1 MSIDVSVV
9 IVTYNSRNVIGACLE
24 SLRRYTTGVSYD
36 VIVVDNASPDE
47 TADLV
52 EREYPWVRLIRRRT
66 NGGLSAAINDGVGA
80 TAGRY
85 VMQLNPDVRVE
96 SDVLSELAR
105 YLEQHPGV
113 GIVAP
118 KLLNDDGSLQL
129 SCRAFPGYSTALF
142 SRYSVLTKLL
152 PGNRYSREYLMADYD
167 HTQERDV
174 DWVSGAA
181 LMFPR
186 TLFDRV
192 GGWDAGFFMFNEDVD
207 FCRRAH
213 DAGYRVV
220 YDPAVALYHSI
231 GASESASS
239 RLVIERHRSMW
250 RYYRKHLRGNI
261 ARDAITAAGIIGRC
275 ASVLAASRVRQ
286 LLGRRRQ
293 TA

>member
-1 MSIDVSVV
+1 MSVEVSVV
-9 IVTYNSRNVIGACLE
+9 IVTYNSRAFIGPCLD
-24 SLRRYTTGVSYD
+24 SLRQHTSGVPYE

-52 EREYPWVRLIRRRT
+52 EREYPWARVIRRRA

-80 TAGRY
+80 ATGRY

-105 YLEQHPGV
+105 YLDQHPGV

-142 SRYSVLTKLL
+142 NRYSVLTKLL
-152 PGNRYSREYLMADYD
+152 PGNRYSREYLMAGYD
-167 HTQERDV
+167 HMRERDV

-186 TLFDRV
+186 MVFDRV
-192 GGWDAGFFMFNEDVD
+192 GGWDADFFMFNEDVD

-220 YDPAVALYHSI
+220 YDPAVALCHSI
-231 GASESASS
+231 GASESASA

-250 RYYRKHLRGNI
+250 RYYRKHLRGSS

-275 ASVLAASRVRQ
+275 AYVLAAARVRQ
-286 LLGRRRQ
+286 LLGRRSQ